1 MNSYAKAF
9 LHVHV
14 RSNTFGLVYLDQLL
28 DLIKYFGKVYNLR
41 LSNTLIY
48 IYICTLF
55 LLYEYTTMGL
65 HNLNFFSMVVC
76 MD

>member
-1 MNSYAKAF
+1 MNSFAKAF

-14 RSNTFGLVYLDQLL
+14 RSNTFGLVYLDQLI

-48 IYICTLF
+48 IYAHYFYMNIPQWACIILIS
-55 LLYEYTTMGL
+55 LAW
-65 HNLNFFSMVVC
+65 
-76 MD
+76 

>member
-1 MNSYAKAF
+1 VNSYAKAF

-48 IYICTLF
+48 IYIYAHYFCYMNIPQWAFIILIF
-55 LLYEYTTMGL
+55 LAW
-65 HNLNFFSMVVC
+65 
-76 MD
+76 